1 MFTFNQ
7 ANSIYW
13 ELREVPSYVQKLR
26 ETNLALQLRYQ
37 DNVICY
43 GHLCSYFRNP
53 TAHREEPFVA
63 DHSVP
68 DVVYENIH
76 ILRFML

>member
-1 MFTFNQ
+1 MFTLNQ

-13 ELREVPSYVQKLR
+13 EFLEVPSYFQKLR
-26 ETNLALQLRYQ
+26 ETNLPLQLRHQ

-53 TAHREEPFVA
+53 TACREEPFLA
-63 DHSVP
+63 DHFLP
-68 DVVYENIH
+68 DVIYENMH
-76 ILRFML
+76 IFRFML